1 VIVLAHGIGGREDLP
16 LPGDLVLQAGGA
28 VVLVTFLAV
37 ALLWREPR
45 FAGAVRGRPLP
56 ATLRRVL
63 DAPALRA
70 VLRWLGALVGA
81 YLLVVAF
88 IGPADADANP
98 VPRALYVLVWVGLV
112 PTSLLLGPV
121 WRLVNPLRTVHRLLA
136 AALRVP
142 AGGVRELPA
151 RLGYWPA
158 AASLAVFVWLELV
171 APHRDEPQV
180 VGAFLVLYGAAH
192 VAAALVFGASWFER
206 GDGFE
211 VYSALIGSLAP
222 IGRRPDGTLVLRNP
236 LVGLA
241 QVVPAPGLVAVLA
254 VWWGSTVFDGL
265 TGATAWI
272 NWSEQSRVAI
282 GTLTLAVLIALVA
295 GSYRLATG
303 KLAAELASTLVP
315 IAVGYTLAHYAA
327 LLLVEAPRG
336 LAQLGVPLGLGEQ
349 LGPVTADAVPAPTVL
364 AVIQVAAIL
373 AGHVVAVLAAHDRS
387 AALLPAHRRLA
398 DQIPLVLLMVV
409 YTMVG
414 LFLLVVA

>member
-1 VIVLAHGIGGREDLP
+1 MIVLAHGIGGREDRP

-211 VYSALIGSLAP
+211 VYSA
-222 IGRRPDGTLVLRNP
+222 
-236 LVGLA
+236 
-241 QVVPAPGLVAVLA
+241 
-254 VWWGSTVFDGL
+254 
-265 TGATAWI
+265 
-272 NWSEQSRVAI
+272 
-282 GTLTLAVLIALVA
+282 
-295 GSYRLATG
+295 
-303 KLAAELASTLVP
+303 
-315 IAVGYTLAHYAA
+315 
-327 LLLVEAPRG
+327 
-336 LAQLGVPLGLGEQ
+336 
-349 LGPVTADAVPAPTVL
+349 
-364 AVIQVAAIL
+364 
-373 AGHVVAVLAAHDRS
+373 
-387 AALLPAHRRLA
+387 
-398 DQIPLVLLMVV
+398 
-409 YTMVG
+409 
-414 LFLLVVA
+414 

>member
-1 VIVLAHGIGGREDLP
+1 MLA
-16 LPGDLVLQAGGA
+16 
-28 VVLVTFLAV
+28 TFLAV

-56 ATLRRVL
+56 ATLQRVL

-70 VLRWLGALVGA
+70 ALRWLGALVGA

-98 VPRALYVLVWVGLV
+98 TPRAMYVLVWVGLV
-112 PTSLLLGPV
+112 AASLLLGPV

-142 AGGVRELPA
+142 RNGVRQIPA

-171 APHRDEPQV
+171 APHRDEPQL
-180 VGAFLVLYGAAH
+180 VGAFLMLYGAAH
-192 VAAALVFGASWFER
+192 VAAALVFGARWFTR

-211 VYSALIGSLAP
+211 VYSALIGLLAP
-222 IGRRPDGTLVLRNP
+222 IGRRSDGTLVLRNP

-272 NWSEQSRVAI
+272 NLAEQSPVAI

-295 GSYRLATG
+295 GSYRLATQTR
-303 KLAAELASTLVP
+303 ARQASSRSP
-315 IAVGYTLAHYAA
+315 I
-327 LLLVEAPRG
+327 
-336 LAQLGVPLGLGEQ
+336 
-349 LGPVTADAVPAPTVL
+349 
-364 AVIQVAAIL
+364 
-373 AGHVVAVLAAHDRS
+373 
-387 AALLPAHRRLA
+387 
-398 DQIPLVLLMVV
+398 
-409 YTMVG
+409 
-414 LFLLVVA
+414 